1 MRFASVPIREAS
13 QAYPTNGRTGMP
25 DREGNL
31 KGEETSTP
39 LHAYKDGREED
50 VEGTEE
56 TKEGNP
62 EAASDRPVGDHTDE
76 S

>member
-1 MRFASVPIREAS
+1 
-13 QAYPTNGRTGMP
+13 MP
-25 DREGNL
+25 DPEGNE

-50 VEGTEE
+50 VEGAEE

-62 EAASDRPVGDHTDE
+62 EAASDREPGEHVSD

>member
-1 MRFASVPIREAS
+1 
-13 QAYPTNGRTGMP
+13 MP
-25 DREGNL
+25 DPEGNE

-50 VEGTEE
+50 VEGAEE

-62 EAASDRPVGDHTDE
+62 EAASPRPAGEHTDE

>member
-1 MRFASVPIREAS
+1 
-13 QAYPTNGRTGMP
+13 MP
-25 DREGNL
+25 DPEGNL

-62 EAASDRPVGDHTDE
+62 EADSDRPAGEHTDG

>member
-1 MRFASVPIREAS
+1 
-13 QAYPTNGRTGMP
+13 MP
-25 DREGNL
+25 DPEGNL

-56 TKEGNP
+56 TKVGNQ
-62 EAASDRPVGDHTDE
+62 EAASDRAAGEHTDG